1 MMIVSKAFEKV
12 QRVYRYE
19 KTEGS
24 VDVNALQKMLFV
36 FAGILLLIDMEN
48 VRLGKT
54 EVSAVVLGIALIS
67 GGGGF
72 LLGRIREAKKVCI
85 LGAVILVAV
94 VLPISFYGFNSG
106 FAMLW
111 YFLLPIITLIVIGM
125 PIGAPIC
132 LVFGLYIMLIFWTP
146 AKSFLHY
153 SYQNEFTF
161 FYPFFYWAFCLLV
174 TVMDVFYKSYQIQQ
188 RENEEV
194 LEKEVQQAVE
204 KTRKL
209 MVSSI
214 TTIGRMV
221 DAKDSYTRQHSLR
234 VGQYSRLIAENMEGC
249 DYSEQELDLIYRSA
263 LLHDIGKIAVPDSI
277 LNKPD
282 RLTEE
287 EFQIM
292 KQHTLWG
299 KEILSGLEF
308 LPQADL
314 GATYHHEKY
323 DGSGYPYGLTGDK
336 LPDIVHIISAADA
349 LDAMNSDRCYRK
361 HCEIDYIIQEF
372 QNGAGV
378 QFEKRVAETVV
389 RLLLNKKITTPGLS
403 ETKE

>member
-1 MMIVSKAFEKV
+1 MRFFSKAFERI

-19 KTEGS
+19 KNETS
-24 VDVNALQKMLFV
+24 VDVHALQKMLFA
-36 FAGILLLIDMEN
+36 FAVTMLLIDVEN
-48 VRLGKT
+48 VRLEKT
-54 EVSAVVLGIALIS
+54 EVSVVVLGIALVS
-67 GGGGF
+67 GGGAI
-72 LLGRIREAKKVCI
+72 LLGRMREAKLVCI
-85 LGAVILVAV
+85 LGSLLLLIM
-94 VLPISFYGFNSG
+94 VLPISYFGFNSG
-106 FAMLW
+106 FSLLW
-111 YFLLPIITLIVIGM
+111 YFLLPIITLVVIGM
-125 PIGAPIC
+125 PIGMPLC
-132 LVFGLYIMLIFWTP
+132 LTFGIYIMLICWTP

-153 SYQNEFTF
+153 TYHYDFSF
-161 FYPFFYWAFCLLV
+161 FYPFFYGAFCLLV

-188 RENEEV
+188 RENEEA
-194 LEKEVQQAVE
+194 LEKEVRQAVE
-204 KTRKL
+204 QTQKL

-249 DYSEQELDLIYRSA
+249 AYSEQELDLIYRSA
-263 LLHDIGKIAVPDSI
+263 LLHDIGKIAVPDKI
-277 LNKPD
+277 LNKPAK
-282 RLTEE
+282 LTEE
-287 EFQIM
+287 EFQVM

-314 GATYHHEKY
+314 GATYHHERY
-323 DGSGYPYGLTGDK
+323 DGSGYPYGLTGEK

-361 HCEIDYIIQEF
+361 HCEMDYIIQEF

-389 RLLLNKKITTPGLS
+389 GLLLSGKITSPGAQ
-403 ETKE
+403 EAKG